1 MFGNSIQL
9 TNLKPVKV
17 VSAQPFEEIFS
28 GFSFDTELN
37 LEAVEEINHRTTKQA
52 LIAIRSG
59 DDDLVESLNVISRVC
74 SHAMVT
80 HRNVIF
86 STGY

>member
-1 MFGNSIQL
+1 MFGNSNQFASS
-9 TNLKPVKV
+9 KPVKV
-17 VSAQPFEEIFS
+17 ISAQPFEEIFS
-28 GFSFDTELN
+28 GFSFDAELN

-59 DDDLVESLNVISRVC
+59 DDDLVESLNVISRIC

-80 HRNVIF
+80 HQNVIF